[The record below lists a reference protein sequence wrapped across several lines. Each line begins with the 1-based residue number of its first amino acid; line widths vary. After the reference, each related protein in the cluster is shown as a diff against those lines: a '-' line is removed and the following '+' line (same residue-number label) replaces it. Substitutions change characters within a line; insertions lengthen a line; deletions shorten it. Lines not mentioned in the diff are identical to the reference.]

1 MQARIPQIIN
11 TTVTKI
17 GNLAS
22 WINVGIILLILTD
35 VIARYLFNATKT
47 WVIELEWHLFG
58 LLFLLGM
65 SYALQQDKHIRVDL
79 FYEKYSERNK
89 KIVDTVGHL
98 IFLIPW
104 CIVILITSY
113 KYTANSFYIQEGSP
127 NPNGLPFRYV
137 IKSFIFIG
145 FLLLLLTGIAKI
157 WDHISSLRKE
167 RN

>member
-1 MQARIPQIIN
+1 M
-11 TTVTKI
+11 
-17 GNLAS
+17 
-22 WINVGIILLILTD
+22 GIILLILTD

-65 SYALQQDKHIRVDL
+65 SYALQQDKHISVDL